1 VSAASAPLQR
11 AASGSSDRG
20 SLGGDGDAPG
30 AVAGAGPGGL
40 AAPPMMARS
49 QSNGS
54 MRRAPPSRPTTSMS
68 NASSIDDLLGP
79 PSAGGRKGTAGRK
92 KKTGRGYIDIMGD
105 KAAGGGS

>member
-1 VSAASAPLQR
+1 
-11 AASGSSDRG
+11 
-20 SLGGDGDAPG
+20 
-30 AVAGAGPGGL
+30 
-40 AAPPMMARS
+40 MMARS

-54 MRRAPPSRPTTSMS
+54 MRSAPPSRPTTSMS

-92 KKTGRGYIDIMGD
+92 KKTGRGYIDVMGD